1 MPKTALEL
9 IAPELQGVALSDA
22 DIARAAALAGPNNQ
36 KVKEAA
42 DARLG
47 FEDEPSGYLAF
58 LEAEAHKP

>member
-22 DIARAAALAGPNNQ
+22 DIARALNMAAPTNQ

-42 DARLG
+42 EARLR
-47 FEDEPSGYLAF
+47 FDDEPSGYLAF
-58 LEAEAHKP
+58 LEAEADKP